1 MAEVNIDHR
10 RHGCYKVLLNGGNGV
25 KANSTKGYL
34 CVITAAVL
42 WAGSGTVGKAL
53 FGTGVTPMDV
63 VQVRATF
70 GSLFVAL
77 FFACRARHLFR
88 VRRADLVF
96 LILLGGVVM
105 ALVQLT
111 YFTTISKIQVAA
123 AILLQYLAPI
133 LVAFYSICF
142 WRERLTL
149 FKVLSV
155 CLSFAGCYLVVGGYN
170 LQLLQLNRVGILWGV
185 ASAVCYATYTLLGER
200 GMQRY
205 SPWTVLFYA
214 LFFSAITW
222 HILYPP
228 FHYLFA
234 GFTMSQWVGLIYIA
248 VFGTAI
254 PFGLYF
260 VGINYVRSTRASI
273 TATLEPISAG
283 FIAYLFLGEILEPLQ
298 ILGGA
303 LVIVAIVMLQLRS
316 EQDALTP
323 ELIRT
328 QATQSNPPEQS

>member
-1 MAEVNIDHR
+1 MQRSQSDVSGAEP
-10 RHGCYKVLLNGGNGV
+10 GSTSGEAVLT
-25 KANSTKGYL
+25 STTKGYL
-34 CVITAAVL
+34 CVITAAIL

-53 FGTGVTPMDV
+53 FATSITPLDV

-70 GSLFVAL
+70 GSLLIAL
-77 FFACRARHLFR
+77 FFGLRARHLFR
-88 VRRADLVF
+88 IRRSDLGF
-96 LILLGGVVM
+96 LIILGSVVM

-111 YFTTISKIQVAA
+111 YFTAISKIQVAA

-133 LVAFYSICF
+133 LVAFFSICF
-142 WRERLTL
+142 WKERLTAAKL
-149 FKVLSV
+149 FSLF
-155 CLSFAGCYLVVGGYN
+155 LAFAGCYLMVGGYN
-170 LQLLQLNRVGILWGV
+170 LHLLQLNRVGILWGL
-185 ASAVCYATYTLLGER
+185 AAAVCYAAYTLLGER
-200 GMQRY
+200 AMHRY

-228 FHYLFA
+228 FHYLRA
-234 GFTMSQWVGLIYIA
+234 GFTLSQWAGLIYIA

-283 FIAYLFLGEILEPLQ
+283 FIAYLFLGEALEILQ
-298 ILGGA
+298 VLGGT
-303 LVIVAIVMLQLRS
+303 LVIGAIVLLQLQS
-316 EQDALTP
+316 EQDTLTP
-323 ELIRT
+323 ELIRA
-328 QATQSNPPEQS
+328 QATQGNPPEQS

>member
-1 MAEVNIDHR
+1 M
-10 RHGCYKVLLNGGNGV
+10 
-25 KANSTKGYL
+25 KADSTKGYL
-34 CVITAAVL
+34 CVITAAIL

-53 FGTGVTPMDV
+53 FADGITPMDV

-70 GSLFVAL
+70 GSLLVGV
-77 FFACRARHLFR
+77 FFALRARHLFR
-88 VRRADLVF
+88 IQRTDLIF
-96 LILLGGVVM
+96 FILLGAVVM

-133 LVAFYSICF
+133 MVAFYSICF
-142 WRERLTL
+142 WRERLTSL
-149 FKVLSV
+149 KLLSL
-155 CLSFAGCYLVVGGYN
+155 CLSFVGCYLVVGGYN
-170 LQLLQLNRVGILWGV
+170 LELLQLNRVGILWGV
-185 ASAVCYATYTLLGER
+185 ASAICYATYTLLGER

-222 HILYPP
+222 HVLHPP
-228 FHYLFA
+228 FHYLVA
-234 GFTMSQWVGLIYIA
+234 GFTLTQWIGLIYIA
-248 VFGTAI
+248 VFGTAL

-260 VGINYVRSTRASI
+260 VGINYIRSTRASI

-283 FIAYLFLGEILEPLQ
+283 FIAYLFLGEALAPLQ

-303 LVIVAIVMLQLRS
+303 MVIGAIVLLQIQS
-316 EQDALTP
+316 EQDELTP
-323 ELIRT
+323 ELIRA
-328 QATQSNPPEQS
+328 QAAQNNPQMDLD

>member
-1 MAEVNIDHR
+1 
-10 RHGCYKVLLNGGNGV
+10 
-25 KANSTKGYL
+25 
-34 CVITAAVL
+34 
-42 WAGSGTVGKAL
+42 
-53 FGTGVTPMDV
+53 MDV

-70 GSLFVAL
+70 GSLLVAV
-77 FFACRARHLFR
+77 FFAFRARHLFR
-88 VRRADLVF
+88 IQRSDLVF
-96 LILLGGVVM
+96 LILLGSVVM

-133 LVAFYSICF
+133 MVAFYSICF
-142 WRERLTL
+142 WRERLTAL
-149 FKVLSV
+149 KLLSL
-155 CLSFAGCYLVVGGYN
+155 CLSFVGCYLVVGGYN
-170 LQLLQLNRVGILWGV
+170 LELLQLNRVGILWGV

-200 GMQRY
+200 AMQRY

-228 FHYLFA
+228 FHYLSA
-234 GFTMSQWVGLIYIA
+234 GFTLTQWTGLIYIA

-283 FIAYLFLGEILEPLQ
+283 FIAYLFIGEALEPLQ

-303 LVIVAIVMLQLRS
+303 LVIGAIVLLQLQS
-316 EQDALTP
+316 EQDTLTP
-323 ELIRT
+323 ELIRA
-328 QATQSNPPEQS
+328 QATQSNPPEQE